1 MADVLSLARRNGA
14 ISRYGSL
21 QGDVDPV
28 PRYSPS
34 SSTAFAFGGMGGGGD
49 RERKMRR
56 LASLPPVP
64 DDERAAEVS
73 QAVLFA
79 STIATCAVIN
89 AFSGPFGLEDL
100 TPWTNLVIG
109 ISVSVVLLDNFFDA
123 IFGSTSLLVRMNED
137 RLPDAL
143 SDNLRSPP
151 KKEEMPLGL
160 GTGKATGS
168 VMRGFGRLL
177 SDDTERDSM
186 CEAAAVYAAYGLGLP
201 CFAFR
206 PNAKEGAALVLQS
219 MEEAEDDVGGNGDG
233 RRMRRGET
241 RTTTDG
247 LASDVG
253 LLKVLIWLMAPVAME
268 ISKHPQLLSSEPREA
283 SGFLDQLAK
292 VGAGV
297 GGAGDVYPSALSDAL
312 PADDGER
319 DAYLRWALAE
329 ADSLLRRNAREVEA
343 LSGALAGGAATVG
356 DCVAILE
363 GW

>member
-151 KKEEMPLGL
+151 NKEEMPLGL

-233 RRMRRGET
+233 RRRRRET
-241 RTTTDG
+241 TTTTDG